1 MFFLLL
7 CVSASLFFSLFHV
20 TKRLFLRNTGK
31 NKNTNKQNF
40 GIMDIRRFFIVAFA
54 VCASAACSSSNKS
67 VSERNYAGA
76 GRAEIFS
83 EAGKALSDNTK
94 MIKRTLPL
102 RDFKEIEC
110 GYVVTFNYTQSSDY
124 SVTLTTTEQGHDLLE
139 VYVDGG
145 TLYVRGK
152 AAKGKV
158 ERGRNTPE
166 IILDVC
172 SPNPR
177 RIECTGVVKAKLSD
191 IDTDDFTLAV
201 EGMSNMNVGR
211 IKGRSVKIDKG
222 GAANL
227 YGSTVCSSRELTIIC
242 SGMGTLS
249 VGDISCHSACLDKG
263 GGANLQ
269 IGNVKAAA
277 DLNMKAGGMGTLS
290 VGDISC
296 HSACLDKGGGADLQ
310 TGAVKASADFSIKAG
325 GTGKAVSTNVSCQN
339 MKIDKGGAAD
349 VKVADIVSR
358 GKFDISCS
366 GTSSLSVGD
375 VEALD
380 VRMNIGGAA
389 EVKVGK
395 TRSTTLNI
403 SQSGIGK
410 SVMTFKGRQVDIS
423 SGGAR
428 SLTIGVDCDKL
439 HVVHSGMSAMT
450 ITGTADDVKIEGS
463 GVTSVNCGG
472 LNNY

>member
-1 MFFLLL
+1 
-7 CVSASLFFSLFHV
+7 
-20 TKRLFLRNTGK
+20 
-31 NKNTNKQNF
+31 
-40 GIMDIRRFFIVAFA
+40 MDIRRFFIVAFA

-67 VSERNYAGA
+67 VSERDYAGA
-76 GRAEIFS
+76 GRAEILS
-83 EAGKALSDNTK
+83 EAGKALLDNTK

-191 IDTDDFTLAV
+191 IDTDDFTLAA

-211 IKGRSVKIDKG
+211 IKGHSVKIDKG

-249 VGDISCHSACLDKG
+249 VGDIF
-263 GGANLQ
+263 
-269 IGNVKAAA
+269 
-277 DLNMKAGGMGTLS
+277 
-290 VGDISC
+290 C

-325 GTGKAVSTNVSCQN
+325 GMGKAVSTNVSCQN

-403 SQSGIGK
+403 SQSGMGK

>member
-1 MFFLLL
+1 
-7 CVSASLFFSLFHV
+7 
-20 TKRLFLRNTGK
+20 
-31 NKNTNKQNF
+31 
-40 GIMDIRRFFIVAFA
+40 MDIRRFFIVAFA

-67 VSERNYAGA
+67 VSERDYAGA

-158 ERGRNTPE
+158 ERGRKTPE

-191 IDTDDFTLAV
+191 IDTDDFTLAAGGV
-201 EGMSNMNVGR
+201 SNVNVGR
-211 IKGRSVKIDKG
+211 IKGRAVKIYKGGAANLHGDAVRSSAGLDIKAGGTGNLEVADVSCHGACIDKG

-227 YGSTVCSSRELTIIC
+227 Q
-242 SGMGTLS
+242 
-249 VGDISCHSACLDKG
+249 A
-263 GGANLQ
+263 
-269 IGNVKAAA
+269 
-277 DLNMKAGGMGTLS
+277 
-290 VGDISC
+290 
-296 HSACLDKGGGADLQ
+296 
-310 TGAVKASADFSIKAG
+310 GAVRSSAGLDIKAG
-325 GTGKAVSTNVSCQN
+325 GTGNLKVADVYCNSANMDKSGAANLKTGAVSVSGSLDIKSSGTGNIVSGDINCQSI
-339 MKIDKGGAAD
+339 KIDKNGAAG
-349 VKVADIVSR
+349 VMSGKIVSR
-358 GKFDISCS
+358 STFGISCT
-366 GTSSLSVGD
+366 GTGVLSITD
-375 VEALD
+375 MEALD
-380 VRMNIGGAA
+380 VQMTIGGAA
-389 EVKVGK
+389 CVKVG
-395 TRSTTLNI
+395 RIMGTTLKIN
-403 SQSGIGK
+403 QSGVGK
-410 SVMTFKGRQVDIS
+410 SEITFNGRQVDIS
-423 SGGAR
+423 SSGAR
-428 SLTIGVDCDKL
+428 KMKIGVECDKL
-439 HVVHSGMSAMT
+439 HVIHCGVSAMT

-463 GVTSVNCGG
+463 GAASVNCGG
-472 LNNY
+472 LNRF

>member
-67 VSERNYAGA
+67 VSERDYAGA

-191 IDTDDFTLAV
+191 IDTDDFTLAAGGV
-201 EGMSNMNVGR
+201 SNVNVGR
-211 IKGRSVKIDKG
+211 IKGRAVKIYKG

-227 YGSTVCSSRELTIIC
+227 HGDAVRSSA
-242 SGMGTLS
+242 G
-249 VGDISCHSACLDKG
+249 LD
-263 GGANLQ
+263 
-269 IGNVKAAA
+269 
-277 DLNMKAGGMGTLS
+277 
-290 VGDISC
+290 
-296 HSACLDKGGGADLQ
+296 
-310 TGAVKASADFSIKAG
+310 IKAG
-325 GTGKAVSTNVSCQN
+325 GTGNLEVADVYCNSANMDKSGAANLKTGAVSVSGSLDIKSSGTGNIVSGDINCQSI
-339 MKIDKGGAAD
+339 KIDKNGAAG
-349 VKVADIVSR
+349 VMSGKIVSR
-358 GKFDISCS
+358 STFGISCT
-366 GTSSLSVGD
+366 GTGVLSITD
-375 VEALD
+375 MEALD
-380 VRMNIGGAA
+380 VQMTIGGAA
-389 EVKVGK
+389 EVKVG
-395 TRSTTLNI
+395 RIMGTTLKIN
-403 SQSGIGK
+403 QSGVGK
-410 SVMTFKGRQVDIS
+410 SEITFNGRQVDIS
-423 SGGAR
+423 SSGAR
-428 SLTIGVDCDKL
+428 KMKIGVECDKL
-439 HVVHSGMSAMT
+439 HVIHCGVSAMT

-463 GVTSVNCGG
+463 GAASVNCGG
-472 LNNY
+472 LNRF